1 MFVSLLDHVRYPNVD
16 TFVDRFWI
24 GRFHRVETGTAPV
37 LVWSCSREWVRMAV
51 RVGCGYRR
59 SLQVDGASMVCGII
73 PYYSKERIGS
83 TTFIGEPYTVS
94 FSPTINKTHP
104 HTTLEAP
111 STCNDRRLPQPTR
124 TAIHTHSREQFPT
137 RRWRCSSLN
146 SVETSSPET
155 IDKRV
160 DVRVTYMAHNDTN
173 MCDTNPQTPD
183 KDCVTFGYISRK
195 NCSLVHGYLKT
206 PFE

>member
-37 LVWSCSREWVRMAV
+37 LAWSCSCEWVRMAV

-73 PYYSKERIGS
+73 PYYSKERIALRLSSENHTLCRFRPLS
-83 TTFIGEPYTVS
+83 TRLT
-94 FSPTINKTHP
+94 P
-104 HTTLEAP
+104 HTLEAP

-124 TAIHTHSREQFPT
+124 TAIHTHSREQFQ
-137 RRWRCSSLN
+137 
-146 SVETSSPET
+146 PELALFQSQLCGNVLS
-155 IDKRV
+155 R
-160 DVRVTYMAHNDTN
+160 ND
-173 MCDTNPQTPD
+173 
-183 KDCVTFGYISRK
+183 R
-195 NCSLVHGYLKT
+195 
-206 PFE
+206 